1 MEDVSL
7 VDAIDAQTHITT
19 RIANPDKLYLAN
31 KNGGEYDRYL
41 AEKKGSNKLSVYRS
55 DVKKM
60 LVWWYPKVDQWVFI
74 DDYDEE
80 REDSDHAYAQTINEL
95 MSTPVHIFRSRAAA
109 RALQDKSDDK
119 MADSDDDAGHSVMAS
134 SLQSTDDP
142 CHTTAQSSDNPTAQS
157 SDNPTAQSSDNPTS
171 QSGDNPTAQSSDN
184 PTYQSGDKPTD
195 SSSDKPTA
203 QSSDTSTAACK
214 VDESSEE
221 DDTPLA
227 SRKKQKR
234 DAKTDDKHTE
244 KDDNDAKDLKADGEE
259 HDDPKLKKVS
269 HDELKKQMEEAEA
282 LRKELEDLKQAND
295 KLVSERDN
303 AVRLHEQYK
312 KSKRNE
318 VQRNKK
324 EAEDIKS
331 QLNAQKQ
338 AQLEAEQKAMADR
351 IAMETNY
358 KTHIAKLSAA
368 AKGKTTMK
376 PCLCAYEELI
386 EHVRRGYQK
395 CIDKVTQVLTSPA
408 AQPVVDKNFW
418 FADQNGGW
426 TEIMDMNVLQALMRL
441 LNGDDAIA
449 KYNFAGNNYETTK
462 TTDPLWL
469 IQKNTHTGV
478 QRKIQVQDKTAS
490 TSSSA
495 AAAAPVNPNGNAS
508 FILTDAANDILFG
521 DSPIDLPSDFV
532 SKLLTEHSYDA
543 YEQTA
548 VVSDTLAKLG
558 ELFVS
563 LSNRWI
569 YAQNGKIG
577 PTQTEIFV
585 KPQALHNFLYIA
597 QKRGYDKMRL
607 VMHGSNTDAYNK
619 IKADPIG
626 FSLENAGFNGLV
638 HGVGT
643 YWGLSD
649 HITLGYN
656 TDKGN
661 SSQLPN
667 GTAIIGLILTKKSID
682 RNYQN
687 KHGGYQTFDSTT
699 QQPYKYFM
707 LSNPVPRTKNCIVMH
722 EAHLQLVLGKV
733 VGLGVHPDPAVP
745 PPVP

>member
-1 MEDVSL
+1 MDTSDTSL
-7 VDAIDAQTHITT
+7 VDAIDAQTHSTR
-19 RIANPDKLYLAN
+19 RIANPDQSYLAN
-31 KNGGEYDRYL
+31 KNGFGEYDRYL

-60 LVWWYPKVDQWVFI
+60 LVWWYPKVDQWVFV

-80 REDSDHAYAQTINEL
+80 REDCDHAYAQTIFEL
-95 MSTPVHIFRSRAAA
+95 MSTPVHIYRSRAAA
-109 RALQDKSDDK
+109 RALQEKSDDK
-119 MADSDDDAGHSVMAS
+119 KADSDEP
-134 SLQSTDDP
+134 TDDSVQSSDIR
-142 CHTTAQSSDNPTAQS
+142 AQSSDNRTVQSTDDSAQGDIRAQS
-157 SDNPTAQSSDNPTS
+157 IDN
-171 QSGDNPTAQSSDN
+171 
-184 PTYQSGDKPTD
+184 
-195 SSSDKPTA
+195 
-203 QSSDTSTAACK
+203 STAACK
-214 VDESSEE
+214 LDVSSEE
-221 DDTPLA
+221 DDEPLA
-227 SRKKQKR
+227 SRKKQKK
-234 DAKTDDKHTE
+234 DVK
-244 KDDNDAKDLKADGEE
+244 KDDNDAKDTQADGEE
-259 HDDPKLKKVS
+259 HDDTVLNKVS
-269 HDELKKQMEEAEA
+269 HEELKKQLEETEA
-282 LRKELEDLKQAND
+282 LRKELEDLKQTND

-312 KSKRNE
+312 KSKRKE
-318 VQRNKK
+318 VTNTKK
-324 EAEDIKS
+324 EAEDAKS
-331 QLNAQKQ
+331 QLNEQKQ
-338 AQLEAEQKAMADR
+338 AQLDAEQKAMADR
-351 IAMETNY
+351 IAMEANY
-358 KTHIAKLSAA
+358 KAHISKLSAA

-376 PCLCAYEELI
+376 SCSSAYEALI
-386 EHVRRGYQK
+386 QHVRSGYQN
-395 CIDKVTQVLTSPA
+395 CIDKVTQVLSQPA
-408 AQPVVDKNFW
+408 AQPVVDKDFL
-418 FADQNGGW
+418 FADQSGGW
-426 TEIMDMNVLQALMRL
+426 TQIMDMSILGALMRL
-441 LNGDDAIA
+441 LNDDDAIA
-449 KYNFAGNNYETTK
+449 KYTFAGNNYETTK

-469 IQKNTHTGV
+469 SQKNTHTGV
-478 QRKIQVQDKTAS
+478 IRKIQVQDKAVDSS

-495 AAAAPVNPNGNAS
+495 ASAAAAAGSAVSANLNGLPNGTQY
-508 FILTDAANDILFG
+508 ILTDAANDILFG
-521 DSPIDLPSDFV
+521 DSPIDLPVDFV
-532 SKLLTEHSYDA
+532 NKLLGEYSYDA
-543 YEQTA
+543 YEQSA
-548 VVSDTLAKLG
+548 IQSNTLAELG

-563 LSNRWI
+563 LSNKWI
-569 YAQNGKIG
+569 YAQNEKTG

-656 TDKGN
+656 TEKGN
-661 SSQLPN
+661 SSNLPN

-699 QQPYKYFM
+699 QMPYKYFM

-733 VGLGVHPDPAVP
+733 VGLGVHQTPAP